1 MQYPPAM
8 PELSTCYFVQHPFKR
23 IKGKAVIVVGR
34 SAVFVGRRKAV
45 TVLVAGGGVKHE
57 VYKG

>member
-1 MQYPPAM
+1 M
-8 PELSTCYFVQHPFKR
+8 PELSTCSFVHHPFKR